1 MLKLV
6 LSIYDSTS
14 GCTVDFT
21 RNISSV
27 GLGDQ
32 IGAWSSNRYCSIMLG
47 NVNLLWV
54 ENGSNAIL
62 EMKFLVTLSLGKLVV
77 VLL

>member
-1 MLKLV
+1 MYCRFYKKYL
-6 LSIYDSTS
+6 
-14 GCTVDFT
+14 
-21 RNISSV
+21 IS

-32 IGAWSSNRYCSIMLG
+32 IGAGLQTDIVPLCG

-54 ENGSNAIL
+54 ENGSTIL
-62 EMKFLVTLSLGKLVV
+62 EMYLVTLSLGKLVV